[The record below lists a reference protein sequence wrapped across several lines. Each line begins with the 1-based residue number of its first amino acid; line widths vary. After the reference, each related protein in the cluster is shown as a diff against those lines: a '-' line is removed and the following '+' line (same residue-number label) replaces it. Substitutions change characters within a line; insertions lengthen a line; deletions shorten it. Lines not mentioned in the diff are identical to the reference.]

1 MGFLLKLF
9 KAFSRTMRSVSDYFI
24 DITSSAHRHQ
34 VNGCFL
40 PERGGVEGTPSTNR
54 NFEPSPCFLLA

>member
-1 MGFLLKLF
+1 VG
-9 KAFSRTMRSVSDYFI
+9 APYS
-24 DITSSAHRHQ
+24 HQ

-54 NFEPSPCFLLA
+54 NFEPFTCFLLA